1 MKNKEINI
9 IGGGCAALSLARL
22 IHKLPNYKFNLFLGD
37 KNKINKDHF
46 WGFWKVKFNDEAYK
60 NANHIWSKW
69 SINTHDTKNILTSV
83 KHPYCVIK
91 RQKWLDI
98 CKKQLPPVKFKI
110 LENDVLEKNSNLF
123 IKNKKIKGHLVFD
136 SRPPK
141 IPSNILLQHFE
152 GFVVT
157 SKKNVFN
164 EDIVTLMDF
173 RCDQSRGL
181 HFIYLLPFSKRK
193 ALVEST
199 MFSKNVENKEFYSTE
214 ISKYLEKYFNLINFT
229 KSNHEKGVIPMH
241 YISCSSEEILNIG
254 TRGGAV
260 RPSSGYAFTFIQ
272 KQAFQIISQLKKN
285 RKNINTQIHNN
296 AELFLDKIFINVI
309 NKYPLLAPKIF
320 SNLARIL
327 NGDEMAKFMSG
338 NASLL
343 TTCKIIISM
352 PKLPFI
358 KSFFYVVYRKWFNLP

>member
-1 MKNKEINI
+1 MMYLKKN
-9 IGGGCAALSLARL
+9 G
-22 IHKLPNYKFNLFLGD
+22 NLF
-37 KNKINKDHF
+37 
-46 WGFWKVKFNDEAYK
+46 V
-60 NANHIWSKW
+60 
-69 SINTHDTKNILTSV
+69 
-83 KHPYCVIK
+83 
-91 RQKWLDI
+91 
-98 CKKQLPPVKFKI
+98 
-110 LENDVLEKNSNLF
+110 
-123 IKNKKIKGHLVFD
+123 KNKKIKGDLVFD

-157 SKKNVFN
+157 SKKNVFD
-164 EDIVTLMDF
+164 EEIVTLMDF
-173 RCDQSRGL
+173 RCDQSRGI

-199 MFSKNVENKEFYSTE
+199 MFSKTVENKEFYSAE
-214 ISKYLEKYFNLINFT
+214 ISKYLKKYFKLVKFT
-229 KSNHEKGVIPMH
+229 KSDHEKGVIPMH
-241 YISCSSEEILNIG
+241 YISSVSREMYNIG

-285 RKNINTQIHNN
+285 RKKINTQIHKNID
-296 AELFLDKIFINVI
+296 LFLDKIFINVI

-352 PKLPFI
+352 PKIPFI
-358 KSFFYVVYRKWFNLP
+358 KSFFYVVYCKWFNLA